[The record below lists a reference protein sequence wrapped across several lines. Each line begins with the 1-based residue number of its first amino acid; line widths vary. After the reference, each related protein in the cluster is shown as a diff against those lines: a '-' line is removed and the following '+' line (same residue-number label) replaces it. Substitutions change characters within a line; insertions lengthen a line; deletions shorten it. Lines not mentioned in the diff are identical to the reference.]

1 MKLHATSNGLKTIL
15 ALGISTGLLMAEP
28 AFASR
33 KTVTKLSLNNP
44 GEEKPVKK
52 NKTKTSRSF
61 ASLNNSS
68 VKIYPDAVK
77 REMHIIAKE
86 NEGQEI
92 NFFVFDVEGTLVQN
106 FKMKSK
112 DHNRITGLARGT
124 YLYRVFNGD
133 EETAAGNFEIR

>member
-1 MKLHATSNGLKTIL
+1 MKRHYTSSSLKTIL
-15 ALGISTGLLMAEP
+15 AMGLSTGLLMSAP
-28 AFASR
+28 AFASG
-33 KTVTKLSLNNP
+33 KVVSKISLINP

-61 ASLNNSS
+61 TSLNNSS

-92 NFFVFDVEGTLVQN
+92 NFFVFDVQGTLVQN

-124 YLYRVFNGD
+124 YVYRVFNGD

>member
-1 MKLHATSNGLKTIL
+1 
-15 ALGISTGLLMAEP
+15 
-28 AFASR
+28 
-33 KTVTKLSLNNP
+33 
-44 GEEKPVKK
+44 
-52 NKTKTSRSF
+52 
-61 ASLNNSS
+61 
-68 VKIYPDAVK
+68 
-77 REMHIIAKE
+77 MHIIAKE